1 MGKKKRINIYIDE
14 DEWEKLKFNIE
25 GSRSDWVN
33 RQIIKQ
39 NQAVDDVEV
48 IDMEIQSIENQE
60 KSLALDKSNLIER
73 KEMILKAREDNKTN
87 IMIKEEAMST
97 IRVIASNYPYVE
109 LDRVKR
115 IASNH
120 VIDVNVLIKQMK
132 IEGIVVK
139 DVPIIKEELKGYE
152 SGKYVPY

>member
-14 DEWEKLKFNIE
+14 DEWEKLQFNIE

-48 IDMEIQSIENQE
+48 IDIEIQSIENQE
-60 KSLALDKSNLIER
+60 KALALDKSNLIER
-73 KEMILKAREDNKTN
+73 KEMILKAREDNEAN
-87 IMIKEEAMST
+87 IMIREEAMST

-139 DVPIIKEELKGYE
+139 DVPIVKEALKGYE